1 MRPFVSVVLPI
12 RNEARY
18 IERSLG
24 GLLAQDYPAD
34 RMEILVMD
42 GMSHDD
48 TRNVIQRMLAQGHAA
63 SVRVLDNPGRIVP
76 VAMNLALDQA
86 RGDVIVR
93 VDGHTVVAT
102 DYVRACV
109 DSLQSNEA
117 DCVGGLMVARGCVP
131 FGKAVALATSH
142 PLGVGG
148 SRFHY
153 ASRVLETDSVYM
165 GAWRREVFAWAG
177 DFDEEMACNEDD
189 EFSYRLRS
197 KGGRIILDPAIRSV
211 YYNRS
216 TIRSLWRQYF
226 RYGLW
231 KVRVAQKVPRQM
243 RPRHVIPF
251 AFVTALVGG
260 GFLSLFSTPVGWA
273 WLTMASVYAA
283 VTSGAG
289 LILAQR
295 AGWPLWWRLPGV
307 FFILHAAYGTGFAV
321 GLVRFARSWRRPGES
336 RRRIPEATQAA
347 RSRGPEPHQ
356 QR

>member
-1 MRPFVSVVLPI
+1 MRPFVSIVLPI
-12 RNEARY
+12 RNEAAY

-24 GLLAQDYPAD
+24 GLLAQDYPGD
-34 RMEILVMD
+34 RMEILIMD
-42 GMSHDD
+42 GMSDD
-48 TRNVIQRMLAQGHAA
+48 GTRRIIQDLLAQGHAA

-76 VAMNLALDQA
+76 VAMNLALNQA

-109 DSLQSNEA
+109 DSLQTNSA
-117 DCVGGLMVARGCVP
+117 DCVGGLMVARGSVP
-131 FGKAVALATSH
+131 FGRAVALATSH

-153 ASRVLETDSVYM
+153 ATRVQETDSVYM

-177 DFDEEMACNEDD
+177 GFDEEMACNEDD
-189 EFSYRLRS
+189 EFNYRLRS
-197 KGGRIILDPAIRSV
+197 KGGRIVLDPAIRSV

-216 TIRSLWRQYF
+216 TVRTLWRQYF

-251 AFVTALVGG
+251 AFVSALVGG
-260 GFLSLFSTPVGWA
+260 GLLSLFSAPVGWA
-273 WLTMASVYAA
+273 WLAMVGAYAVA
-283 VTSGAG
+283 TLGAG
-289 LILAQR
+289 LALAR
-295 AGWPLWWRLPGV
+295 RGAWPLWWRLPGV
-307 FFILHAAYGTGFAV
+307 FFILHAAYGTGFAA
-321 GLVRFARSWRRPGES
+321 GLVRFARAWRRPGES
-336 RRRIPEATQAA
+336 RQPITGAASATG
-347 RSRGPEPHQ
+347 SRGSELPRP
-356 QR
+356 

>member
-12 RNEARY
+12 RNEVRY

-24 GLLAQDYPAD
+24 SLLTQDYPAN
-34 RMEILVMD
+34 RMEILIMD
-42 GMSHDD
+42 GMSDD
-48 TRNVIQRMLAQGHAA
+48 GTRSIIQRMLAQGHAPA
-63 SVRVLDNPGRIVP
+63 VRVLDNPGRIVP
-76 VAMNLALDQA
+76 VAMNLALHQA

-93 VDGHTVVAT
+93 VDGHTVVAD

-109 DSLQSNEA
+109 DSLQANKA
-117 DCVGGLMVARGCVP
+117 DCVGGPMVARGCAP
-131 FGKAVALATSH
+131 YGQAVALATSH

-165 GAWRREVFAWAG
+165 GAWRRDVFAWAG
-177 DFDEEMACNEDD
+177 EFDEEMACNEDD

-216 TIRSLWRQYF
+216 TVRSLWRQYF

-231 KVRVAQKVPRQM
+231 KVRVAQKMPRQM

-251 AFVTALVGG
+251 AFVSALVGG
-260 GFLSLFSTPVGWA
+260 GVLSRFSALAAWA
-273 WLTMASVYAA
+273 WLVMVGGYAA
-283 VTSGAG
+283 VTLGVG
-289 LILAQR
+289 LILAR
-295 AGWPLWWRLPGV
+295 RGGWPLWWRLPGV
-307 FFILHAAYGTGFAV
+307 FFTLHAAYGTGFAV
-321 GLVRFARSWRRPGES
+321 GLVRFARSWGSPGRS
-336 RRRIPEATQAA
+336 RRSIISGTTEAAQSR
-347 RSRGPEPHQ
+347 RSADHLP
-356 QR
+356 